1 MKFAISAIA
10 CLVSVA
16 LAAPTPAPAD
26 TGITIDV
33 AYDNTYDNKDQS
45 TSTLA
50 CSDGENGLI
59 KKGYNTLGALPK
71 FPNVGGAPTI
81 PGWNSPNCGA
91 CYGITYNG
99 ETVYII
105 GVDVAVDRFVLSQG
119 ALDALTGGQAVSLGH
134 VTATYAPAPA
144 QSCGFP

>member
-1 MKFAISAIA
+1 MKFSISAIA
-10 CLVSVA
+10 FLVSAA
-16 LAAPTPAPAD
+16 LAAPTPAAD
-26 TGITIDV
+26 AGTTIDV

-50 CSDGENGLI
+50 CSDGSNGLI
-59 KKGYNTLGALPK
+59 TKGYNTLGALPK

-81 PGWNSPNCGA
+81 AEWNSPNCGA
-91 CYGITYNG
+91 CYGITYN
-99 ETVYII
+99 EKTVYVI

-119 ALDALTGGQAVSLGH
+119 ALDTLTDGNAVGLGH
-134 VTATYAPAPA
+134 VTATYAPAPL

>member
-1 MKFAISAIA
+1 MKFSISAIA

-16 LAAPTPAPAD
+16 FAAPTAAPAD
-26 TGITIDV
+26 SGTAIDV
-33 AYDNTYDNKDQS
+33 AFDNTYDNKDQP

-50 CSDGENGLI
+50 CSDGTNGLI
-59 KKGYNTLGALPK
+59 TKGYNTLGALPK

-81 PGWNSPNCGA
+81 AGYNSPNCGA

-99 ETVYII
+99 QTLYVI
-105 GVDVAVDRFVLSQG
+105 GVDVAVNRFVLSQE
-119 ALDALTGGQAVSLGH
+119 ALDTLTGGQAVKLGH
-134 VTATYAPAPA
+134 VSATYAPAPL

>member
-1 MKFAISAIA
+1 MKLSISTIA
-10 CLVSVA
+10 CLVSAA
-16 LAAPTPAPAD
+16 LAAPTAVPAD
-26 TGITIDV
+26 AGTTIDV
-33 AYDNTYDNKDQS
+33 AYDNTYDNRDQS

-50 CSDGENGLI
+50 CSDGTNGLI
-59 KKGYNTLGALPK
+59 GKGYSTLGALPK

-81 PGWNSPNCGA
+81 AGWNSPNCGA

-99 ETVYII
+99 KTVYVI

-119 ALDALTGGQAVSLGH
+119 ALDTLTNGQAVSLGH
-134 VTATYAPAPA
+134 VTATYAPAPL